1 MATLFSYKMSEKA
14 RGYWRENPPNFPY
27 TAPAIVAS
35 NGDSGASEND
45 LLGHKRGRTHISS
58 DGYKFSASEY
68 EFCSDYGSIS
78 VPSDATLE
86 EETEK
91 FPDFVDS
98 GFNAHNYLPAP
109 NGSEQYHVP
118 QYLPLQLAGY
128 TYYPC
133 SIPEQKSTGYQVGY
147 NFYPSVPYL
156 PRYSPYVMKASHHF
170 PMLDQGLGIGQ
181 NGGLNGNFKEYEYNK
196 LTGLAASVVSMGHTK
211 NLSAVNPNAVG
222 ANRHF
227 VGVTETMR
235 QKGGDVLSSVTLAT
249 SMEHDPSFLTARTFQ
264 LPSDHNYATQ
274 HQNPA
279 PAASPMTATTAM
291 AVTMSASHNGP
302 YGYAGNPVCYPYAM
316 PFDNG
321 ARYSLPP
328 RFGVIKIT
336 NIPYAVTKHEIL
348 QFLGRNARPLTPD
361 LGCPVHII
369 MERSTGKT
377 MDCYIEFPTK
387 ADAECTL
394 AWVNRSLDTCQ
405 TPKLGNRHVVVRASN
420 QDELLKDLF
429 PRAKNI
435 DWRNGIPHVRAGIEK
450 YCSGFQGFLT
460 GEEIFCTVRHA
471 EMPQRVCCNNTLGR
485 CLGILR
491 H

>member
-1 MATLFSYKMSEKA
+1 MATLFRYKMSGKA

-27 TAPAIVAS
+27 TAPAILAS
-35 NGDSGASEND
+35 NDDSGASEND

-78 VPSDATLE
+78 VPSDATSE

-91 FPDFVDS
+91 FPDFVDN
-98 GFNAHNYLPAP
+98 GFNAHNYLPTP
-109 NGSEQYHVP
+109 NGSQQYHVP

-133 SIPEQKSTGYQVGY
+133 SSPEQKSTGYQVGY

-156 PRYSPYVMKASHHF
+156 PRYSPFVMKASRHF
-170 PMLDQGLGIGQ
+170 PMLDQGLGMGQ
-181 NGGLNGNFKEYEYNK
+181 NGGLNGNFEEYEYNK

-211 NLSAVNPNAVG
+211 NPSAVNPNAVG

-227 VGVTETMR
+227 VGVTETMG

-249 SMEHDPSFLTARTFQ
+249 SMEHDPSFLTAQTFQ

-291 AVTMSASHNGP
+291 AVTMSAAHNGP

-336 NIPYAVTKHEIL
+336 NV
-348 QFLGRNARPLTPD
+348 R
-361 LGCPVHII
+361 
-369 MERSTGKT
+369 
-377 MDCYIEFPTK
+377 YI
-387 ADAECTL
+387 
-394 AWVNRSLDTCQ
+394 RSLACSF
-405 TPKLGNRHVVVRASN
+405 PV
-420 QDELLKDLF
+420 LLLHYKQ
-429 PRAKNI
+429 A
-435 DWRNGIPHVRAGIEK
+435 
-450 YCSGFQGFLT
+450 
-460 GEEIFCTVRHA
+460 
-471 EMPQRVCCNNTLGR
+471 
-485 CLGILR
+485 
-491 H
+491 